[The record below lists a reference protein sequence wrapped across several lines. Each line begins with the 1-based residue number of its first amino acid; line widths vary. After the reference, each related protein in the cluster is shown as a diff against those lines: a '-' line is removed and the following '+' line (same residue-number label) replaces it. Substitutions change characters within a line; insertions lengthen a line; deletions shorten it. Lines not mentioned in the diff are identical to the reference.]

1 MTNFRLPKK
10 QNNDTTL
17 SIRLSKIAKLELQRQ
32 ATLDN
37 RTISSY
43 VKDVLLKLNANQIKH
58 LKK

>member
-1 MTNFRLPKK
+1 MTNFRLPKQK
-10 QNNDTTL
+10 NGTTL

-37 RTISSY
+37 RTISSF